1 MIDEISKYVN
11 RPVKLMSYTRGDID
25 FMIDNGV
32 VNADDDLQDM
42 IAFCARV

>member
-32 VNADDDLQDM
+32 VNQTQAISRIVLLL
-42 IAFCARV
+42 IG